1 MSWTGNSLKLVL
13 LFFAMVVCP
22 PIWIFFSLPLNI
34 KMNKVPYVKFI
45 CRTVS
50 HFFLLLLLVLTG
62 RIGIIYFVRMI
73 ILISPACIPI
83 DDIQSR
89 TVYIP
94 KWYEWLL
101 LSKKIYHNEIRL
113 LIFLYSLGI
122 RITFDRANHCWRK
135 NWSGDVKVGS
145 FLKIYFN

>member
-50 HFFLLLLLVLTG
+50 HFFFLLLLVLTG
-62 RIGIIYFVRMI
+62 TFLIDIDIWPFLTSYICSSMYSYWWYSKQDSLHTSVVWVVASKYVNIQSNGYYDID
-73 ILISPACIPI
+73 ILISVWV
-83 DDIQSR
+83 SG
-89 TVYIP
+89 
-94 KWYEWLL
+94 LL
-101 LSKKIYHNEIRL
+101 LTEL
-113 LIFLYSLGI
+113 
-122 RITFDRANHCWRK
+122 TT
-135 NWSGDVKVGS
+135 VGERTGVGM
-145 FLKIYFN
+145 LK

>member
-1 MSWTGNSLKLVL
+1 
-13 LFFAMVVCP
+13 
-22 PIWIFFSLPLNI
+22 
-34 KMNKVPYVKFI
+34 
-45 CRTVS
+45 
-50 HFFLLLLLVLTG
+50 
-62 RIGIIYFVRMI
+62 MI
-73 ILISPACIPI
+73 ILISSACIPI

-101 LSKKIYHNEIRL
+101 LSKKIYNNKIRL
-113 LIFLYSLGI
+113 LIFFYSLGI

-145 FLKIYFN
+145 FSKNISIIFLYLDHLLYSLVQ